1 LTNEPVSPG
10 PSWQRGR
17 KSTNI
22 VPTMK
27 RFVRYLKKYRLYIF
41 TIVALGTIISI
52 LSIIAPRVLGDLTDQ
67 VADCIENGTALDM
80 DSVFVS
86 AAILITLYLVI
97 MIFEIMYTRMEWMT
111 EEKVG
116 GDLRLELSRKVSRI
130 PVGLLDK
137 MQTGDVMSRFVND
150 NNSIRNQGV
159 ECITR
164 TIEMVIML
172 AGCIIVMFLTD
183 WKLALASLV
192 PTILGF
198 LIIRVIV
205 KLSQKYYRAQSR
217 NLGKM
222 NNIVEET
229 YRGLNVVTVYNGLDE
244 TKKRFDEVNQDLF
257 STTFKSRFFGSLMPE
272 IIGFVNNLGY
282 AFVCIV
288 GSVLIIEGEST
299 FGTLVAFIVYVKIS
313 NRPLMAL
320 SNTLAGLQEVAA
332 AAERT
337 FEFLDTPE
345 MDNEDDAVEVPDR
358 IKGEIEFKDVRFSYV
373 PGTEVIHDLNL
384 HVDVG
389 QRIAIVGPTGA
400 GKTTISN
407 LLLRYYDPDS
417 GSITVDGIDTTK
429 IRRDDVRDM
438 FGVVLQE
445 TWLFKGTIRENLI
458 FDSPGVPDSRVE
470 EVCRAVGL
478 GTYLDRLPKGLDT
491 YLENPQTLSAGQR
504 QQITIARAII
514 KDAPLLI
521 MDEATSSVDTRTER
535 TIQQAMDH
543 LMTGRTSF
551 VIAHRL
557 STIKSADR
565 IIVIRKG
572 EIVES
577 GTHDELIA
585 QGGFYRSLYDSQF
598 EFCE

>member
-1 LTNEPVSPG
+1 MTTTPISPG
-10 PSWQRGR
+10 PPWQRGK
-17 KSTNI
+17 KSTNLAK
-22 VPTMK
+22 TMK
-27 RFVRYLKKYRLYIF
+27 RYIRYLKRYRAYIY
-41 TIVALGTIISI
+41 TIIVLGTLISI
-52 LSIIAPRVLGDLTDQ
+52 LSLIGPRLLGDLTDQ
-67 VADCIENGTALDM
+67 VARCIELGTMVDLD
-80 DSVFVS
+80 SITES
-86 AAILITLYLVI
+86 AVILIALYLLI
-97 MIFEIMYTRMEWMT
+97 MALEMIYTRMEWIS
-111 EEKVG
+111 EEKLG
-116 GDLRLELSRKVSRI
+116 GDLRLDLSKKVSRI
-130 PVGLLDK
+130 PVGQMDK
-137 MQTGDVMSRFVND
+137 MYTGDVMSRFVND
-150 NNSIRNQGV
+150 TDSIRHQGI

-172 AGCIIVMFLTD
+172 VGCIVVMFMAE
-183 WKLALASLV
+183 WRLALAALV
-192 PTILGF
+192 PTFIGF
-198 LIIRVIV
+198 AIIRVII
-205 KLSQKYYRAQSR
+205 KISQKYYRAQSR

-244 TKKRFDEVNQDLF
+244 TKKRFGEVNDDLYT
-257 STTFKSRFFGSLMPE
+257 TTFKSRFFGSLMPE
-272 IIGFVNNLGY
+272 LIGFINNLGY
-282 AFVCIV
+282 VFVCIV
-288 GSVLIIEGEST
+288 GSALILEGAAT

-320 SNTLAGLQEVAA
+320 SNSLSSLQDVAA
-332 AAERT
+332 SAERI

-345 MDNEDDAVEVPDR
+345 MDSEENAVTLPDR
-358 IKGEIEFKDVRFSYV
+358 IRGEIEFKDVRFSYV

-400 GKTTISN
+400 GKTTLSN

-417 GSITVDGIDTTK
+417 GSITLDGIDLTD
-429 IRRDDVRDM
+429 IRRSDVRDL
-438 FGVVLQE
+438 FGVVLQD
-445 TWLFKGTIRENLI
+445 TWLFKGTLRENLV
-458 FDSPGVPDSRVE
+458 FDNTEVPDSRIE
-470 EVCRAVGL
+470 EVCEAVGL
-478 GTYLDRLPKGLDT
+478 GTYLSRLPNGLDT
-491 YLENPQTLSAGQR
+491 YLENPQTLSSGQR

-535 TIQQAMDH
+535 TIQNAMDH
-543 LMTGRTSF
+543 LMKGRTSF

-577 GTHDELIA
+577 GTHEELISK
-585 QGGFYRSLYDSQF
+585 GGFYRSLYDSQF
-598 EFCE
+598 EFCD